1 MTSIMATMSSVDF
14 LREFVNERLSAAA
27 EEIFGVFQKTI
38 VNYEEEIRRQR
49 RLLDVVLKPEI
60 NIYRIE
66 LPQHPVCE
74 EQVLSEQQ
82 LCIQERN
89 SSLDQEDPEPPQ
101 IKEEQEELCTS
112 QEGEQLGLEP
122 ETDAFMLTAT
132 KEESEHQLLS
142 HNSHVAESQDQKGG
156 EQASEPKPHHKGKS
170 QSKDVNMNLSEMHSD
185 TQQSLKCDTCGMY
198 FQEKSS
204 LDKHLKIHTIKK
216 TLSCNTCEKIF
227 ANKSEL
233 IIHTRIHTGER
244 PYLCQMC
251 GKAFKK
257 NSHLKEHVRI
267 HTGEKPFSCQTCG
280 QCFRRSSALKNH
292 LKFHM
297 RGSHVLAKHVGNV
310 SGKNTIFSSNLGSY
324 TETHTGE
331 KLNPCCTEPPQ
342 IEEEQEELCTSPEGE
357 QLGLEQD
364 TDAFMLTATEEESEH
379 PLLSHNSHVAESQDQ
394 EGGEQDSGS
403 TGHAEPRPQNEYHKS
418 QYNNVNNTHLS
429 ELHCYTDSG

>member
-1 MTSIMATMSSVDF
+1 MTSTMATMSSVDF

-60 NIYRIE
+60 NIHRIE

-74 EQVLSEQQ
+74 EQVFSEQQ

-101 IKEEQEELCTS
+101 IKEELEELCTS

-132 KEESEHQLLS
+132 EEESEHQLLS

-170 QSKDVNMNLSEMHSD
+170 QSKDVNNMNLSEMHSD
-185 TQQSLKCDTCGMY
+185 TQQSLKCDACGMY

-244 PYLCQMC
+244 PYSCQMCGKTFKQNSNLIAHMRIHTGEKPFSCQMC

-267 HTGEKPFSCQTCG
+267 HTGEKPFSCQMCG
-280 QCFRRSSALKNH
+280 QGFCRSSALKNH

-297 RGSHVLAKHVGNV
+297 GGSHILAKHVGNV
-310 SGKNTIFSSNLGSY
+310 SGKNTIFSSNLGSH
-324 TETHTGE
+324 TETHRGE
-331 KLNPCCTEPPQ
+331 KLNPCSTEPPQ

-357 QLGLEQD
+357 QLGLEQE

-379 PLLSHNSHVAESQDQ
+379 QLLSHNSHVAESQDQ
-394 EGGEQDSGS
+394 KGGEQD
-403 TGHAEPRPQNEYHKS
+403 EPKQQNQRP
-418 QYNNVNNTHLS
+418 
-429 ELHCYTDSG
+429 